1 MRAVIFHGPGD
12 VRVEDAPKPGQPGPG
27 QVLLRVLYA
36 SICGT
41 DLGEY
46 LHGPT
51 RVPLHQRHPVSGHV
65 GPVILGHE
73 FVGEIVA
80 VGPGVQRFSVGERV
94 VPGAGNWCGTCRWCA
109 DGRPNLCANYFVYG
123 LQADGG
129 LAEFARVPARMCHRV
144 PDGCDDEAAAVAQ
157 PLAIALHGLRRSQLR
172 QGDALAVIGVGGIGS
187 FLLAGARARGAAP
200 LVAVDID
207 QERLRTAASFGATHT
222 IHAAGDVDTVA
233 ARIWS
238 LTGGGPDIVVE
249 ASGKPDGL
257 AVALASARRGG
268 TVLLVGLQDQH
279 PMATYATRTCRRP
292 SLYWPQPT
300 SARSCDIDSRS
311 ALTRL
316 QRVWRAWL
324 LDGCTARSSSRSA
337 RWWQYPTGRH
347 DQACIDWP
355 RGHSRPRWRADF
367 PGVRSALLKR
377 RFARVA
383 CCSAVQALVGGD
395 DTG

>member
-1 MRAVIFHGPGD
+1 MRAAVFHGPGD
-12 VRVEDAPKPGQPGPG
+12 VRVEDAPEPGQPGPG

-80 VGPGVQRFSVGERV
+80 VGPGAQRFSVGERV

-109 DGRPNLCANYFVYG
+109 DARPNLCADYFVYG

-129 LAEFARVPARMCHRV
+129 LAEFARMPARMCHRV

-157 PLAIALHGLRRSQLR
+157 PLAIALHALRRSQLR
-172 QGDALAVIGVGGIGS
+172 QGNALAVIGVGGIGS
-187 FLLAGARARGAAP
+187 FLVAGARARGAVP

-207 QERLRTAASFGATHT
+207 QERLRTAAALGATHT

-268 TVLLVGLQDQH
+268 TVLLVGLQDQ
-279 PMATYATRTCRRP
+279 PVTANLYRTVRDEVN
-292 SLYWPQPT
+292 LVT
-300 SARSCDIDSRS
+300 SNGHVCDADLPE
-311 ALTRL
+311 AL
-316 QRVWRAWL
+316 
-324 LDGCTARSSSRSA
+324 
-337 RWWQYPTGRH
+337 
-347 DQACIDWP
+347 
-355 RGHSRPRWRADF
+355 
-367 PGVRSALLKR
+367 ALLATTDLGKVVR
-377 RFARVA
+377 HRQPIGLDAVAEGLESMAAGRVHGKVVV
-383 CCSAVQALVGGD
+383 AVSPMVAIPHG
-395 DTG
+395 TS